1 VRVIVLGAG
10 VVGLSCAVRLAESG
24 HDVAVLA
31 RDLPGETTS
40 AVAAA
45 IWYPYLIS
53 PPDRVSAWSRD
64 TYREL
69 VRLAADVPFIRLRS
83 GSEYLVSKTP
93 DPFWA
98 DAVADLRRVQ
108 SPPPGFADGWSF
120 TSPVVEMGRYLP
132 YLVGRLEAAGGTLT
146 RATVDALPN
155 TADIL
160 VNCTGLGARSL
171 VGDDSLTPVR
181 GQVVC
186 VEQYGLTEW
195 MIADSG
201 PGRLSYVVPREHDI
215 VVGGTNQVGEWSR
228 VPDRPTGSD
237 ILRRAA
243 AFIPA
248 LGTARVLSHRVGL
261 RPSRPEIR
269 CQATRADG
277 RLVVHCYGHGGA
289 GVTVSWGCADEVTR
303 LVRDP
308 VSSP

>member
-1 VRVIVLGAG
+1 VIVLGAG

-31 RDLPGETTS
+31 RDLPAETTS

-53 PPDRVSAWSRD
+53 PPERVSAWSRD

-69 VRLAADVPFIRLRS
+69 VRLSADLPFIRLRS
-83 GSEYLVSKTP
+83 GSEYLVEKTP
-93 DPFWA
+93 DPWWA
-98 DAVADLRRVQ
+98 DAVPDLRRIQ
-108 SPPPGFADGWSF
+108 NPPSGFVDGWSF

-146 RATVDALPN
+146 RATIDALPN
-155 TADIL
+155 TADVV
-160 VNCTGLGARSL
+160 VNCTGLGSHSL
-171 VGDDSLTPVR
+171 VGDEHLIPVR
-181 GQVVC
+181 GQVVH

-195 MIADSG
+195 LIADRG
-201 PGRLSYVVPREHDI
+201 PDRLSYVVPREHDI
-215 VVGGTNQVGEWSR
+215 VVGGTSQVGEWSR
-228 VPDRPTGSD
+228 VPEQATATE

-243 AFIPA
+243 EFIPA
-248 LGTARVLSHRVGL
+248 LETAQVLGHRVGL

-269 CQATRADG
+269 CQAIPVNG

-289 GVTVSWGCADEVTR
+289 GVTVSWGCADEVVR
-303 LVRDP
+303 LVGDAAALP
-308 VSSP
+308 